1 MLAVGLVGWMLRRA
15 DMRVRG
21 WVVIVAAVLF
31 VPIGYILPATVVF
44 PVALTELILLLT
56 ATRRWESSVTI
67 TTNDPQVG
75 LPATCCSLGF
85 FHMARP
91 ILSGPVA
98 RQEVA
103 NQQCSVGCPA
113 LVCRD
118 RDEI

>member
-75 LPATCCSLGF
+75 LPATCCSLGCLPHGTADPF
-85 FHMARP
+85 RARCTARSSEP
-91 ILSGPVA
+91 AVFCRLS
-98 RQEVA
+98 RTRM
-103 NQQCSVGCPA
+103 S
-113 LVCRD
+113 
-118 RDEI
+118 